1 MSEINDR
8 TKCQI
13 LHDKIVT
20 AFGEQSGGDYNDT
33 MYYQALG
40 AKEEMDEA
48 EAECG
53 DADDWAYAL
62 KNLTKCWKY
71 VEHCAKIDKMQNDM
85 PDEVYC

>member
-1 MSEINDR
+1 MSEINYR
-8 TKCQI
+8 KKCQI

-48 EAECG
+48 EEDG
-53 DADDWAYAL
+53 TPADWMYAYVH
-62 KNLTKCWKY
+62 LTKCWKY
-71 VEHCAKIDKMQNDM
+71 VEHCAKIDKLQNEM
-85 PDEVYC
+85 PDEVYS